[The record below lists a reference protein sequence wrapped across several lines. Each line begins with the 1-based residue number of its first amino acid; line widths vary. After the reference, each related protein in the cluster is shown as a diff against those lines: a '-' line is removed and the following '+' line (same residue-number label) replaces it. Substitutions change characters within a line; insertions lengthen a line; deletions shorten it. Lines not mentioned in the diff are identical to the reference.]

1 MARSASRPAHYGRH
15 NGGDANQRAVPL
27 RTEVLCSESRWAE
40 ALALV
45 RPPAYCRDGVLA
57 YLARRLGPEHL
68 AQRIELP
75 MRVFASEMH
84 NSKTPHRRER
94 GHVEEIAGLLDAT
107 QRTSWLLQLRL
118 EYKAKKNFVRDLP
131 EPLGTRDQHVE
142 TGRGQAKGSEKLLQ
156 LVFDQGTQALHPDH
170 RELRGG
176 VDVGPL
182 PGPVTLYQ
190 VQQLLGLH
198 WISWGFVVASI
209 V

>member
-1 MARSASRPAHYGRH
+1 MARNESHRNEPSNERILEAGAATARDTVALRAELLAELVVREEQAMARSASRPAHYGRH

-131 EPLGTRDQHVE
+131 ER
-142 TGRGQAKGSEKLLQ
+142 
-156 LVFDQGTQALHPDH
+156 
-170 RELRGG
+170 
-176 VDVGPL
+176 
-182 PGPVTLYQ
+182 
-190 VQQLLGLH
+190 
-198 WISWGFVVASI
+198 
-209 V
+209 